1 MTPRYHWLALYSFV
15 LAAITAG
22 WLVSSLSGGDAF
34 PPVWVVLL
42 LIGICLFVW
51 QFGIPV
57 PRVGLS
63 SMERVPQVGMLLVL
77 SPPVAAAICAT
88 ASLAWPLLSRRYSH
102 GSTRAAVLRAVHN
115 AAMTG
120 LMLLLAGEAYLAAGG
135 RHPLGVPTLEDIG
148 PLAAM
153 TVTAQVVNVALLA
166 AYFRLDGREVR
177 RIIRPVYTLVDL
189 IFVPAGVLAA
199 VLYFG
204 PVKSSLMVDVSENSL
219 YWYFVVVAW
228 LPIYALIYW
237 APRLA

>member
-1 MTPRYHWLALYSFV
+1 
-15 LAAITAG
+15 
-22 WLVSSLSGGDAF
+22 SGGDAF

-77 SPPVAAAICAT
+77 SPPVAAAICAA
-88 ASLAWPLLSRRYSH
+88 ASLIWPLLSRRYSH
-102 GSTRAAVLRAVHN
+102 GSPRAAVLRAVHN

-135 RHPLGVPTLEDIG
+135 RHPLGVVTLEDIG
-148 PLAAM
+148 PLVAM
-153 TVTAQVVNVALLA
+153 AVTAQAVNVALLA
-166 AYFRLDGREVR
+166 VYFRLDGREVG
-177 RIIRPVYTLVDL
+177 RIIRPAYTL

-199 VLYFG
+199 VLYNPAAAPPFG
-204 PVKSSLMVDVSENSL
+204 LFGRLML
-219 YWYFVVVAW
+219 LFVLSFNGFGSALRTADAASDTLAV
-228 LPIYALIYW
+228 LPDS
-237 APRLA
+237 PR